1 MIMKTV
7 MAFLLFGF
15 IISSCN
21 SNYRDR
27 DKDRTSDDNKEIAE
41 DRNDE
46 QLEDTGLKN
55 DAEFAV
61 EAADGGMLEVQLA
74 NVALRNAS
82 SAEVKEYA
90 QMILNDHSKA
100 NDELKSLAE
109 KKNIVLPIALSDKS
123 QKKLND
129 LSEKTGAEFDKAYC
143 NQMVKDHKD
152 DINEFE
158 KQAEKGNDPELKSWA
173 AQKLQTLE
181 RHLSV
186 AESLDESI
194 AENQ

>member
-1 MIMKTV
+1 MKTV
-7 MAFLLFGF
+7 IALLLFGF
-15 IISSCN
+15 VISSCN

-27 DKDRTSDDNKEIAE
+27 DNDQTGSEDNKEIAE
-41 DRNDE
+41 DQNDE
-46 QLEDTGLKN
+46 RLEDTDIKD

-61 EAADGGMLEVQLA
+61 DAADGGMLEIQLA
-74 NVALRNAS
+74 NVALRNAAS
-82 SAEVKEYA
+82 SEVKEFA

-100 NDELKSLAE
+100 NDELKSIAE
-109 KKNIVLPIALSDKS
+109 KKNIILPIALSDKS
-123 QKKLND
+123 QEKLED
-129 LSEKTGAEFDKAYC
+129 MSEKTGADFDKAYC
-143 NQMVKDHKD
+143 NYMVKEHKE

-173 AQKLQTLE
+173 AEKLQTLE

-194 AENQ
+194 AENR

>member
-1 MIMKTV
+1 MKTV
-7 MAFLLFGF
+7 IAFLLFGF
-15 IISSCN
+15 VISSCN

-27 DKDRTSDDNKEIAE
+27 DKDQTMKEDNKEIAE
-41 DRNDE
+41 DQNDE
-46 QLEDTGLKN
+46 RLEDTGIKD

-61 EAADGGMLEVQLA
+61 DAADGGMLEVQLA
-74 NVALRNAS
+74 NVAMRNAAS
-82 SAEVKEYA
+82 SEVKEFA

-100 NDELKSLAE
+100 NDELKSIAE

-123 QKKLND
+123 QEKLED
-129 LSEKTGAEFDKAYC
+129 MSEKTGAEFDKAYC
-143 NQMVKDHKD
+143 NYMVKEHKE

-173 AQKLQTLE
+173 AEKLQTLE

-194 AENQ
+194 AENR